1 MTSMRNIR
9 NISNAA
15 VTGNAG
21 TGFFFPLP
29 DFPKPPMPPFPWKW

>member
-1 MTSMRNIR
+1 MNSAKNIG

-15 VTGNAG
+15 GNAG

-29 DFPKPPMPPFPWKW
+29 DFPRPRPVPPFPWKR

>member
-21 TGFFFPLP
+21 TGFFFTLS
-29 DFPKPPMPPFPWKW
+29 DFPIPPIRPFPWKR